1 MDAYP
6 DQIRPEWKS
15 RGERLTSE
23 SFASDPAILTGFVH
37 DHPNLFQAPP
47 TWGSPETP
55 RD

>member
-6 DQIRPEWKS
+6 DQIKQDWRQRQEM
-15 RGERLTSE
+15 LTSE
-23 SFASDPAILTGFVH
+23 SFASDPSILKAFIH

-55 RD
+55 KD